1 MTYAVLVLAVLCLTN
16 LLLLAVLARRVRAL
30 GDDLRSR
37 PVLQAPAV
45 SEGVLP
51 RGAVVPPFSVPDVDG
66 APVNRDGLTGPTLV
80 FFLAPGCAPCEDL
93 LPSLRDRART
103 HPGGRDRVL
112 AVIVARGAEEAQRYV
127 TLLGDVA
134 RMIVEVSGGPRPVV
148 TAFAARAF
156 PAVYLLDAG
165 AQVLA
170 SGAGNMALSALPRV
184 RVHAGA

>member
-1 MTYAVLVLAVLCLTN
+1 MTGAVLVLAVLCLVN

-30 GDDLRSR
+30 GDDVRAR
-37 PVLQAPAV
+37 PALHTPAV

-51 RGAVVPPFSVPDVDG
+51 RGAVVPPFTAGDVDG
-66 APVNRDGLTGPTLV
+66 MPVDRDGLTGPTLV

-93 LPSLRDRART
+93 LPSLVDRART
-103 HPGGRDRVL
+103 HPGGRERVL
-112 AVIVARGAEEAQRYV
+112 AVVVARGAEEAQRYL
-127 TLLGDVA
+127 TELAGVA
-134 RMIVEVSGGPRPVV
+134 RVVIEVSGGPRPVV
-148 TAFAARAF
+148 TAFATRAF

-170 SGAGNMALSALPRV
+170 SGAGNTALSALPRV